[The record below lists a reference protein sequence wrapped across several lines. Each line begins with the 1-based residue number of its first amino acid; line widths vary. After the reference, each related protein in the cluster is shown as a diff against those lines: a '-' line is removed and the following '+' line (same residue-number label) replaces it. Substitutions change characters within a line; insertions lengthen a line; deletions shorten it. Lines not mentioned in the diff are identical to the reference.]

1 MSAFQWLL
9 LLFLVVPL
17 VEIYLL
23 IEVGGIIGVLPTI
36 GLVVM
41 TAVLGAFLMR
51 AQGFATLAKVQENL
65 QRGEIPA
72 VPLFE
77 GALIL
82 IAGALLLTPGFFTD
96 AFGFLCLFPPL
107 RVRVVQWF
115 LSRHLSKQS
124 AHEAAPQGGR
134 IIEGEYRRDEDSS
147 QR

>member
-9 LLFLVVPL
+9 LLFLVIPL

-36 GLVVM
+36 GLVVT

-51 AQGFATLAKVQENL
+51 AQGFATLAKVQDQL
-65 QRGEIPA
+65 QRGEVPA

-96 AFGFLCLFPPL
+96 AFG
-107 RVRVVQWF
+107 F

>member
-51 AQGFATLAKVQENL
+51 AQGFATLAKVQDEL
-65 QRGEIPA
+65 QRGEVPA

-96 AFGFLCLFPPL
+96 AFGFLCLVPPL

-115 LSRHLSKQS
+115 LGHHLSKQS
-124 AHEAAPQGGR
+124 PNEAAPQGGR
-134 IIEGEYRRDEDSS
+134 IIEGEYRKDEDS
-147 QR
+147 